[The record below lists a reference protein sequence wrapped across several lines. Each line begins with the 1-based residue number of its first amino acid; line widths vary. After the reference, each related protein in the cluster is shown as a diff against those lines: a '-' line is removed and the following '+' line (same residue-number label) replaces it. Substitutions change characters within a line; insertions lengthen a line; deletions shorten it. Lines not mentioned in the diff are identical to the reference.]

1 VVEVQASVRQ
11 YSAMRR
17 RSLIAVAARRAL
29 LRVNGSASS
38 ALFKPFVVL
47 AARALGPGPTRLRL
61 VKLAHNLNHNGVAAY
76 PRFELAEDRYDE
88 EQAVHTGKRAA

>member
-1 VVEVQASVRQ
+1 VVEGQASVRQ

-17 RSLIAVAARRAL
+17 RSLIAVAARRAF
-29 LRVNGSASS
+29 LRVNSSTRS

-76 PRFELAEDRYDE
+76 PRFELAEDRFDE